1 MNNIDKLINMI
12 NESNNIVVF
21 TGAGVSTDSGL
32 KDFRSKDGLYKK
44 PSPYPA
50 EYMLSSNCFYM
61 HQEEFFEYYK
71 ENFNCLDSKPNAT
84 HRLIKYLEDIGK
96 LKAVITQTID
106 RLHTK
111 AGNKLVYEIHGTI
124 YKNHCLKC
132 NKEYEA
138 KYVFES
144 EGVPKCKC
152 GGIIKPDVVLYGEML
167 PDYDYMGGLLAISKA
182 DMLIVC
188 GSSLT
193 VYPASGMI
201 DSFDGKYLVIINNSK
216 TPYDGKANL
225 VINDNLAKISEIII
239 DNLKNKVSK

>member
-1 MNNIDKLINMI
+1 MDKIDKLQKMI
-12 NESNNIVVF
+12 DECNNIVVF

-32 KDFRSKDGLYKK
+32 KDFRGKDGLYKK

-50 EYMLSSNCFYM
+50 EYMLSSNCFYQ

-71 ENFNCLDSKPNAT
+71 ENFNCINTEPNIT
-84 HRLIKYLEDIGK
+84 HKYFKKLEDIGK
-96 LKAVITQTID
+96 LKGIITQNID
-106 RLHTK
+106 GLHTK

-132 NKEYEA
+132 HKTYDA
-138 KYVFES
+138 KDVFNS
-144 EGVPKCKC
+144 EGIPKCKC
-152 GGIIKPDVVLYGEML
+152 GGVIKPDVTLYGEML
-167 PDYDYMGGLLAISKA
+167 PDKDYMGGLLAISKA

-216 TPYDGKANL
+216 TPYDAKANL
-225 VINDNLAKISEIII
+225 VINDNLS
-239 DNLKNKVSK
+239 KVFTELNNNIK